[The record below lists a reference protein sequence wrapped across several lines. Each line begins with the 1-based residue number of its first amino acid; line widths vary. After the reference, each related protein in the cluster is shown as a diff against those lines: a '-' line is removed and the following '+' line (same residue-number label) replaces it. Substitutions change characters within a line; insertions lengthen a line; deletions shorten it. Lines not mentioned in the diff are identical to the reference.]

1 MQCNSLA
8 FFTKIYIIQA
18 DMKDLTKGNP
28 FKLILL
34 FALPVFLGCVF
45 QQLYSMVDTVIVGNT
60 VNAAALTGVGL
71 TGPINFLILG
81 FVNGLT
87 SGFSV
92 RIAQRFG
99 ADDKNGV
106 RRAIA
111 MSLMLSLGITVLLTA
126 LSVPLA
132 APLLRFMEV
141 GEDYF
146 PYAHSYL
153 TVIFLGIG
161 ATVFYNMTAGILR
174 AVGDS
179 RSPLW
184 FLIAAAVLNVA
195 LDFLFIVGFKM
206 YYHGAAL
213 ATVISQLLSGGA
225 CFIFIL
231 VRHPE
236 LRLTRADF
244 QWSWRLAGGHIV
256 VGLPMAL
263 QFSITAVGCMIQQ
276 KALNGLAESS
286 LGAATA
292 YVTATRIDNLA
303 AQSFVALGTALAT
316 YSGQNCGAGR
326 MDRVRKGVKAG
337 MVYTVCGAAIG
348 VAFCMGLYY
357 PLMGLF
363 LNAETDP
370 AVALYY
376 DDILAYGFKY
386 LLLQSA
392 NYFFLGTIYIY
403 RNALQGI
410 GKSMLAMMGGVVEL
424 ASRVLT
430 AFVFVKLWGFT
441 GVCVSNPI
449 AWVACDVYLIVA
461 YVFVMHALKKRE
473 RNRDQMPL
481 SAAA

>member
-1 MQCNSLA
+1 
-8 FFTKIYIIQA
+8 
-18 DMKDLTKGNP
+18 MKDLTKGNP

-45 QQLYSMVDTVIVGNT
+45 QQLYNMVDTVIVGNT
-60 VNAAALTGVGL
+60 VNASALTGVGL

-99 ADDKNGV
+99 ADDMDGV
-106 RRAIA
+106 RRAVA
-111 MSLMLSLGITVLLTA
+111 MSFMLCVVITVVLTA
-126 LSVPLA
+126 VAVPLA

-146 PYAHSYL
+146 PYAYNYL
-153 TVIFLGIG
+153 FVIFLGIG

-179 RSPLW
+179 RNPLW
-184 FLIAAAVLNVA
+184 FLIAAAVLNVG
-195 LDFLFIVGFKM
+195 LDFVFIMGLKM
-206 YYHGAAL
+206 HYHGAAL
-213 ATVISQLLSGGA
+213 ATVISQLLSGVA
-225 CFIFIL
+225 CFIFICI
-231 VRHPE
+231 RHPE
-236 LRLTRADF
+236 LRLTRADWK
-244 QWSWRLAGGHIV
+244 WSWRLAGGHIA

-292 YVTATRIDNLA
+292 YVAATKIDNLA

-326 MDRVRKGVKAG
+326 MDRVRTGVKVG
-337 MVYTVCGAAIG
+337 MVYVACGSVIG

-357 PLMGLF
+357 PLMDLF
-363 LNAETDP
+363 LNAEIDP
-370 AVALYY
+370 NVALYY

-386 LLLQSA
+386 LLIQSA
-392 NYFFLGTIYIY
+392 DYLFLGTIYIY

-410 GKSMLAMMGGVVEL
+410 GKSTLAMMGGVVEL
-424 ASRVLT
+424 GSRVLT
-430 AFVFVKLWGFT
+430 AFVFVKIWGFT
-441 GVCVSNPI
+441 GVCFSNPI
-449 AWVACDVYLIVA
+449 AWVACDVFLMIA
-461 YVFVMHALKKRE
+461 YYIVMHAIKKKE
-473 RNRDQMPL
+473 KPQQEEQTPL

>member
-1 MQCNSLA
+1 
-8 FFTKIYIIQA
+8 
-18 DMKDLTKGNP
+18 MKDLTKGNP
-28 FKLILL
+28 YKLIFF

-45 QQLYSMVDTVIVGNT
+45 QQLYNMVDTVIVGNT
-60 VNAAALTGVGL
+60 VNASALTGVGL
-71 TGPINFLILG
+71 TGPITFLVLG

-99 ADDKNGV
+99 AEDMDGV
-106 RRAIA
+106 RHSVA
-111 MSLMLSLGITVLLTA
+111 MSLWLCLGLTA
-126 LSVPLA
+126 VMTAVAVPLT

-141 GEDYF
+141 GEEYF
-146 PYAHSYL
+146 PYAYSYL
-153 TVIFLGIG
+153 FVIFCGIG

-179 RSPLW
+179 RNPLW

-195 LDFLFIVGFKM
+195 LDFLFIVGLKM

-225 CFIFIL
+225 CMVFIL

-236 LRLTRADF
+236 LRLSRADF
-244 QWSWRLAGGHIV
+244 RWDWALAGGHIA

-263 QFSITAVGCMIQQ
+263 QFSITAIGCIVQQ

-292 YVTATRIDNLA
+292 YVTATKIDNLA

-316 YSGQNCGAGR
+316 FSGQNCGAGQ
-326 MDRVRKGVKAG
+326 MDRVRKGVKVG
-337 MVYTVCGAAIG
+337 MIYTAAGAAIG
-348 VAFCMGLYY
+348 LAFCMGLYY
-357 PLMGLF
+357 PLMNLF
-363 LNAETDP
+363 LNAKIDP
-370 AVALYY
+370 NVAKYH

-386 LLLQSA
+386 LLFQSA
-392 NYFFLGTIYIY
+392 DYIFLGTIYIY
-403 RNALQGI
+403 RNALQGM
-410 GKSMLAMMGGVVEL
+410 GKSTIAMMGGVAEL
-424 ASRVLT
+424 GARVLT

-441 GVCVSNPI
+441 GVCISNPI
-449 AWVACDVYLIVA
+449 AWVAADLLLMPA
-461 YVFVMHALKKRE
+461 YYAVMHAIKKKQRSE
-473 RNRDQMPL
+473 KEQSPV

>member
-1 MQCNSLA
+1 
-8 FFTKIYIIQA
+8 
-18 DMKDLTKGNP
+18 MKDLTKGNP

-45 QQLYSMVDTVIVGNT
+45 QQLYNMVDAVIVGNT
-60 VNAAALTGVGL
+60 VNASALTGVGL
-71 TGPINFLILG
+71 TGPLNFFVLG
-81 FVNGLT
+81 FANGLT

-99 ADDKNGV
+99 AEDMNGV
-106 RRAIA
+106 RRAIG
-111 MSLMLSLGITVLLTA
+111 MSLMLCIVITVILTA
-126 LSVPLA
+126 TAVPLTA
-132 APLLRFMEV
+132 HLLRFMEV
-141 GEDYF
+141 DEDYF
-146 PYAHSYL
+146 PYAYSYL
-153 TVIFLGIG
+153 FVIFCGIG
-161 ATVFYNMTAGILR
+161 ATVVYNMAAGILR

-179 RSPLW
+179 RNPLW
-184 FLIAAAVLNVA
+184 FLIAAAVLNVG

-206 YYHGAAL
+206 HYHGAAL

-236 LRLTRADF
+236 LRLSRADWK
-244 QWSWRLAGGHIV
+244 WSWRLAGGHIA

-263 QFSITAVGCMIQQ
+263 QFSITAIGCMIQQ

-292 YVTATRIDNLA
+292 YVTATKIDNLA

-316 YSGQNCGAGR
+316 FSGQNCGAKR
-326 MDRVRKGVKAG
+326 MDRVRKGVKVG
-337 MVYTVCGAAIG
+337 MIYTVCGAAVG
-348 VAFCMGLYY
+348 LAFCMGLYY
-357 PLMGLF
+357 PLMNLF
-363 LNAETDP
+363 LNAEVDP
-370 AVALYY
+370 NVALYY

-386 LLLQSA
+386 LLFQSA
-392 NYFFLGTIYIY
+392 DYFFLGTIYIY

-410 GKSMLAMMGGVVEL
+410 GKSVLTMLGGVTEL
-424 ASRVLT
+424 AARVLA

-441 GVCVSNPI
+441 GVCISNPV
-449 AWVACDVYLIVA
+449 AWVSCDVFLIAAYLV
-461 YVFVMHALKKRE
+461 VMHGVRKKE
-473 RNRDQMPL
+473 KLQSEQQTPL